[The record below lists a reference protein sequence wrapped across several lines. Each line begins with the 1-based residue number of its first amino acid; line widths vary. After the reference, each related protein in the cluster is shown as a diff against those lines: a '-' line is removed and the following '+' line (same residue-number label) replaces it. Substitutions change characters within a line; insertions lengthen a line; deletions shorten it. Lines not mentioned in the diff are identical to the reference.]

1 MKTNCEYNPG
11 DIPKVLAPIVNDD
24 AEFVIGSRFIGDEKK
39 GNKKKMSFVRTF
51 WARVLN
57 FVTNRGAKVK
67 VSDSQS
73 GLRALSR
80 YAMETIRLKGDGDAV
95 KLEMV
100 MEAVEQG
107 IRIEEVGI
115 GIWGDGRISGG
126 YE

>member
-1 MKTNCEYNPG
+1 MEIKMNIEMASLGY
-11 DIPKVLAPIVNDD
+11 
-24 AEFVIGSRFIGDEKK
+24 AELREKFKK
-39 GNKKKMSFVRTF
+39 GNKKKMLFVRTF
-51 WARVLN
+51 WAKVLN

-100 MEAVEQG
+100 VDAVERG

-126 YE
+126 YD